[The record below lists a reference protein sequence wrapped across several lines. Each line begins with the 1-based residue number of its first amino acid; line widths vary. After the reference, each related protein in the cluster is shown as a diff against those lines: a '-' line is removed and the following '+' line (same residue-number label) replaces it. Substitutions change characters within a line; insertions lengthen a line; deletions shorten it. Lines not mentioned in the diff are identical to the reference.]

1 MTERDVSV
9 LEQQLRAHPLVR
21 GLEEADIAKVL
32 NYARL
37 VEFEAHDSIF
47 EEGGSAD
54 TFYLVR
60 TGVVGLLVSQAAG
73 QQRRIESIHEG
84 SALGWSWLFP
94 PYVWQFSATA
104 ETLVRGIAIDAVGL
118 RDEFDEDPGFG
129 YRLIARIAEV
139 MAKRLH
145 AARRHLINLMGT

>member
-1 MTERDVSV
+1 M
-9 LEQQLRAHPLVR
+9 R
-21 GLEEADIAKVL
+21 GLQESDIEKML
-32 NYARL
+32 GYARL
-37 VEFEAHDSIF
+37 VEFEAHDVIF
-47 EEGGSAD
+47 EEGAAAD

-60 TGVVGLLVSQAAG
+60 TGVVSLFVTQGPG
-73 QQRRIESIHEG
+73 QQVTIESIHEG

-104 ETLVRGIAIDAVGL
+104 GTLMRGIAVDAVGL
-118 RDEFDEDPGFG
+118 RQEFDADPGFG

-145 AARRHLINLMGT
+145 ATRRHVINLMGT